1 MKRTQQ
7 PLTILTLSAS
17 SIAQIATGKLTG
29 AVTDETQRGLESVT
43 VSFLKTKHSALDK
56 NNSSFLMSNSFGAGP
71 LFKEALS
78 NIPSKTTH
86 QH

>member
-7 PLTILTLSAS
+7 PLTIITLSAR

-29 AVTDETQRGLESVT
+29 AVTDENQRGLESVT
-43 VSFLKTKHSALDK
+43 VSFLKAKDSTIYR